1 MNTLQKEILELKEKK
16 KAIILAHNYQRPE
29 VQDIADFIGDS
40 IELCRKA
47 QRTDARIIVF
57 CGVDFMAQS
66 GLILNPNKEVLI
78 PSLGARCPMAQM
90 LPLDYFRL
98 WKQRYPNIPTVLY
111 VNTLG
116 EAKAECDVCCTS
128 ANAVELISR
137 LEEDT
142 ILFGPDRHLSDYV
155 AKKTKKQI
163 ISVPPQGFC
172 PVHVL
177 FNVGDLTRL
186 KNTHKDAPLIV
197 HPECP
202 MDIIELADYVGSTSQ
217 MCKFVKESLE
227 KKFIVA
233 TEIGLIHRLEKEN
246 PDKTFIPAYE
256 EAICTAMRANTLEDV
271 YLSLK
276 EERYKVSL
284 SKEVLKGAKKSL
296 EKMVE
301 VLK

>member
-1 MNTLQKEILELKEKK
+1 MNALQQEILELKEKK
-16 KAIILAHNYQRPE
+16 RAIILSHNYQRPE
-29 VQDIADFIGDS
+29 IQDIADFIGDS

-47 QRTDARIIVF
+47 QRTDAKIIVF

-66 GLILNPNKEVLI
+66 ALILNPDKKVLM

-90 LPLDYFRL
+90 LPLDYFKL
-98 WKQRYPNIPTVLY
+98 WKQRYLGIPSVLY

-128 ANAVELISR
+128 ANAVELVLR
-137 LEEDT
+137 LKEDT

-163 ISVPPQGFC
+163 IPVPPQGFC

-177 FNVGDLTRL
+177 FNVGDLKGL
-186 KNTHKDAPLIV
+186 KKIHKDAILIV
-197 HPECP
+197 HPECT
-202 MDIIELADYVGSTSQ
+202 MDVIEIADYVGSTSQ
-217 MCKFVKESLE
+217 MCRFVKESQE

-233 TEIGLIHRLEKEN
+233 TEIGLIHRLKKEN
-246 PDKTFIPAYE
+246 PDKEFIPAYK
-256 EAICTAMRANTLEDV
+256 EAICTAMRANTLKDV

-276 EERYKVSL
+276 EERYKVIL
-284 SKEVLKGAKKSL
+284 PEEVIKAAQKSL

-301 VLK
+301 IFR

>member
-1 MNTLQKEILELKEKK
+1 MNALQQEILELKEKK
-16 KAIILAHNYQRPE
+16 RAIILSHNYQRPE

-47 QRTDARIIVF
+47 QRTDAKIIVF

-66 GLILNPNKEVLI
+66 ALILNPDKKVLM

-90 LPLDYFRL
+90 LPLDYFKL
-98 WKQRYPNIPTVLY
+98 WKQRYLGIPSVLY

-128 ANAVELISR
+128 ANAVELVLR
-137 LEEDT
+137 LKEDT

-163 ISVPPQGFC
+163 IPVPPQGFC

-177 FNVGDLTRL
+177 FNVGDLKGL
-186 KNTHKDAPLIV
+186 KKIHKDAILIV
-197 HPECP
+197 HPECT
-202 MDIIELADYVGSTSQ
+202 MDVIEIADYVGSTSQ
-217 MCKFVKESLE
+217 MCRFVKESQE

-233 TEIGLIHRLEKEN
+233 TEIGLIHRLKKEN
-246 PDKTFIPAYE
+246 PDKEFIPAYK
-256 EAICTAMRANTLEDV
+256 EAICTAMRANTLKDV

-276 EERYKVSL
+276 EERYKVIL
-284 SKEVLKGAKKSL
+284 PEEVIKAAQKSL

-301 VLK
+301 IFR

>member
-1 MNTLQKEILELKEKK
+1 MNALQEEILELKEKK
-16 KAIILAHNYQRPE
+16 KAIILSHNYQRPE
-29 VQDIADFIGDS
+29 IQDIADFIGDS

-47 QRTDARIIVF
+47 QRTDAKIIVF

-66 GLILNPNKEVLI
+66 ALILNPNKKVLM

-90 LPLDYFRL
+90 LPLDYFKL
-98 WKQRYPNIPTVLY
+98 WKQRYPGIPSVLY

-128 ANAVELISR
+128 ANAVELVLR
-137 LEEDT
+137 LKEDT

-163 ISVPPQGFC
+163 IPVPPQGFC

-177 FNVGDLTRL
+177 FNVGDLKGL
-186 KNTHKDAPLIV
+186 KEIHKDAILIV
-197 HPECP
+197 HPECT
-202 MDIIELADYVGSTSQ
+202 MDVIEIADYVGSTSQ
-217 MCKFVKESLE
+217 MCRFVKESQE

-233 TEIGLIHRLEKEN
+233 TEIGLIHRLKKEN
-246 PDKTFIPAYE
+246 PDKEFIPAYK
-256 EAICTAMRANTLEDV
+256 EAICTAMRANTLKDV

-276 EERYKVSL
+276 EERYKVIL
-284 SKEVLKGAKKSL
+284 PEEVIKAAQKSL

-301 VLK
+301 IFR

>member
-29 VQDIADFIGDS
+29 VQDIADFVGDS
-40 IELCRKA
+40 IELCHMA
-47 QRTDARIIVF
+47 QKTDARMIVF

-66 GLILNPNKEVLI
+66 ALILNSDKEVLI

-98 WKQRYPNIPTVLY
+98 WKQHYSGIPSVLY

-116 EAKAECDVCCTS
+116 EAKAECDICCTS
-128 ANAVELISR
+128 ANAVELVLR
-137 LEEDT
+137 LKEDI

-177 FNVGDLTRL
+177 FNVDDLIRL
-186 KNTHKDAPLIV
+186 KNTYKDALLIV

-202 MDIIELADYVGSTSQ
+202 MDIVGLSDYTGSTSQ
-217 MCKFVKESLE
+217 MCKFVKESGE

-233 TEIGLIHRLEKEN
+233 TEIGLIHRLKKEN
-246 PDKTFIPAYE
+246 PDKEFIPAYE
-256 EAICTAMRANTLEDV
+256 EAICTAMRANTLKDV
-271 YLSLK
+271 FISLK
-276 EERYKVSL
+276 EERYKVNL
-284 SKEVLKGAKKSL
+284 PEEVIKSAQKSL
-296 EKMVE
+296 KKMIE
-301 VLK
+301 ILK

>member
-1 MNTLQKEILELKEKK
+1 MNALQQEILELKEKK
-16 KAIILAHNYQRPE
+16 KAIILSHNYQRPE
-29 VQDIADFIGDS
+29 IQDIADFIGDS

-47 QRTDARIIVF
+47 QRTDAKIIVF

-66 GLILNPNKEVLI
+66 ALILNPNKKVLM

-90 LPLDYFRL
+90 LPLDYFKL
-98 WKQRYPNIPTVLY
+98 WKQRYPGIPSVLY

-128 ANAVELISR
+128 ANAVELVLR
-137 LEEDT
+137 LKEDT

-163 ISVPPQGFC
+163 IPVPPQGFC

-177 FNVGDLTRL
+177 FNVGDLKGL
-186 KNTHKDAPLIV
+186 KKIHKDAILIV
-197 HPECP
+197 HPECT
-202 MDIIELADYVGSTSQ
+202 MDVIEIADYVGSTSQ
-217 MCKFVKESLE
+217 MCRFVKESQE

-233 TEIGLIHRLEKEN
+233 TEIGLIHRLKKEN
-246 PDKTFIPAYE
+246 PDKEFIPAYK
-256 EAICTAMRANTLEDV
+256 EAICTAMRANTLKDV

-276 EERYKVSL
+276 EERYKVIL
-284 SKEVLKGAKKSL
+284 PEEVIKAAQKSL

-301 VLK
+301 IFR